1 MDSISPENVEVLDQI
16 EENSVKSEPPEAADE
31 LRPMSVNLNGK
42 LTLRIRV
49 QNFKK
54 IQTRNRHRACYYY

>member
-54 IQTRNRHRACYYY
+54 IQTRNRHRA